1 MRPWRRREGRAVRGA
16 SLGSLNSVRG
26 YERSDLADEI
36 FLEHGTLFLGGLGGG
51 GCGTFRGGAG
61 LRGGGGSEAEVVASV
76 GREAVAFAVGGVCE
90 VALLEA
96 DGRAECGV
104 GGGGEEEEDFGSG
117 GVVDVV
123 EAVADVRDEW

>member
-36 FLEHGTLFLGGLGGG
+36 FLEHGTLFLGGLDGG
-51 GCGTFRGGAG
+51 GCGIFRGGAG

-76 GREAVAFAVGGVCE
+76 GREAVAFAVGGDGE

-96 DGRAECGV
+96 DGRAESGLDGV
-104 GGGGEEEEDFGSG
+104 GGEGEGFGSG
-117 GVVDVV
+117 GVAEGVWAVV
-123 EAVADVRDEW
+123 